1 MCCRVVTV
9 GACGWALWAPGA
21 SAVSVWYV
29 PFGEMAQVTIRS
41 IFWALDRMYALITPG
56 VRSLWYVVQLD
67 GDGLRRKLPV
77 CASVRHA

>member
-1 MCCRVVTV
+1 
-9 GACGWALWAPGA
+9 
-21 SAVSVWYV
+21 
-29 PFGEMAQVTIRS
+29 MAQVTIRS

-56 VRSLWYVVQLD
+56 VRSLWYVVQID